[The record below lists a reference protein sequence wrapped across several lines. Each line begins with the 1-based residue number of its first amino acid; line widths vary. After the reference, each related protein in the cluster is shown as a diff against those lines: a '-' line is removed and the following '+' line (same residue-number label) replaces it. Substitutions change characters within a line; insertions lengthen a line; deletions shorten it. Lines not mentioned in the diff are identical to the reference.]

1 MKALSMSSAVLLT
14 CSDGIATLTLN
25 RPDRANVLD
34 AEMSAALVDAVDA
47 IAADRGVRA
56 VLLQARGRQF
66 CGGGDIREFVS
77 CIDDLAC
84 RIDAN
89 IPPVHRMLHR
99 LATLPVPV
107 ASALNGPIGGAGI
120 GLALS
125 ADIVLAAESM
135 KLRGGYSAIGLTP
148 DVGASWLLAR
158 RAGEA
163 RAKEI
168 LFTNDLLSARECLQ
182 FGIVSKVVADN
193 ELEASASTLVAA
205 LAKGAGGS
213 FAAVKLLVDGASLR
227 TLEEHLDLEH
237 RHMVEASRSADA
249 VEGVMAFSQ
258 KRTPVFGRSPH

>member
-1 MKALSMSSAVLLT
+1 MSSAVLLA
-14 CSDGIATLTLN
+14 CNDGVASLTLN

-34 AEMSAALVDAVDA
+34 AEMSAALVAAVDA
-47 IAADRGVRA
+47 IAADRSVRA

-66 CGGGDIREFVS
+66 CGGGDIKEFVG
-77 CIDDLAC
+77 CIDDLA
-84 RIDAN
+84 RKIDAN

-107 ASALNGPIGGAGI
+107 VSALNGPIGGAGI

-148 DVGASWLLAR
+148 DVGSSWLLAR

-168 LFTNDLLSARECLQ
+168 FFTNEVLSARDCLQ
-182 FGIVSKVVADN
+182 FGIVSRVVADS
-193 ELEASASTLVAA
+193 ELDSSANTLAAA
-205 LAKGAGGS
+205 LAKGATG
-213 FAAVKLLVDGASLR
+213 ALTRIKLLVDGAARR
-227 TLEEHLDLEH
+227 TLEEQLDLEH
-237 RHMVEASRSADA
+237 LHMVEASRSADA
-249 VEGVMAFSQ
+249 IEGVMAFSQ
-258 KRTPVFGRSPH
+258 KRRAVFGRLPL